1 MFSSLRNKIFLVVS
15 VCSSITLLGFL
26 AVYWLTL
33 EQQKSLQ
40 RHHDLP
46 SISQTW
52 FQLNNGIHRAAHAQ
66 QVWLKNSDSKFLQ
79 EREMYWKEQINPA
92 FNLLGKLY
100 RDARL
105 WEGCLLY
112 TSPSPRDR
120 G

>member
-1 MFSSLRNKIFLVVS
+1 MFSSLRNKILLVVS
-15 VCSSITLLGFL
+15 VCASITLLGFL

-66 QVWLKNSDSKFLQ
+66 QAWLNNSDSKFLQ
-79 EREMYWKEQINPA
+79 ERDMSWGQQIHPA

-100 RDARL
+100 KDARI
-105 WEGCLLY
+105 W
-112 TSPSPRDR
+112 
-120 G
+120 